1 MSGYTTNVKRDIP
14 HMCPFCMSEPIEV
27 DWDDKGNFWGYC
39 VDGCGDDFRGK
50 IRREGN
56 KIIRD
61 VSAEEF
67 GAEGKVRTMSGKPH
81 TPRKLVKDKNITPKE
96 AAKRMKLEAETFNAL
111 DMELD
116 RNDCCEL
123 WVEKMYDNGRIGF
136 GEANNLLASI
146 EMDGL
151 KCSSLGSS
159 NCSKENMGAE
169 SFEGDSKC
177 DRLWDCKTCERCKSH
192 CGCGNDKKLRRTNM
206 RKMYGKNISTPDA
219 RCGFDAESFGAES
232 FNAGNMNQY
241 EDCPKHPM
249 GKNKGH
255 GWFNTNQCK
264 HCGKVDE
271 FMSAESFNADEG
283 TFYDEGRSAARIFFM
298 PEMKDRESFGLMD
311 ADYAFSFG
319 LNPDELINE
328 IENGS
333 KRYNQ
338 FSWGWGQE
346 WDKLNMDSVLN
357 ESTQDDDFYDHSAE
371 TFPDITDAKTSLVLL
386 GAVLVGIIGASKIT
400 KMSKAETFQASQ
412 SCNEDSDCDEGF
424 VCVDGECMKTCIDD
438 GDCASWQECRDDL
451 HPTENV
457 CGEDKTDSDEN
468 PFANLINNGDSN
480 VGQPNDA
487 PTQEDESYSTTTKA
501 VFGVGIVGAI
511 VIGIKVLGGMQD
523 KESGE

>member
-1 MSGYTTNVKRDIP
+1 MSGCYI
-14 HMCPFCMSEPIEV
+14 
-27 DWDDKGNFWGYC
+27 
-39 VDGCGDDFRGK
+39 CGDNDTVVVEVCNDCVIESESSPQHEMNRNMAESFGAEQIDLDDFYGHTPGEWNVSKAQRNTVLVEANALGCSDCGSTDIYTHENTGGK
-50 IRREGN
+50 EIQFPNSVEPRPFTIPEGKDWRMGYRMYCPDCDLYDYAKAVDATQIEANIRLIEAAPMLLAELKRMREGQN
-56 KIIRD
+56 
-61 VSAEEF
+61 AEEF
-67 GAEGKVRTMSGKPH
+67 GVEGKVRTMSGKPH

-136 GEANNLLASI
+136 GEASNLLASI

-169 SFEGDSKC
+169 SF
-177 DRLWDCKTCERCKSH
+177 
-192 CGCGNDKKLRRTNM
+192 
-206 RKMYGKNISTPDA
+206 
-219 RCGFDAESFGAES
+219 GAE
-232 FNAGNMNQY
+232 
-241 EDCPKHPM
+241 
-249 GKNKGH
+249 
-255 GWFNTNQCK
+255 
-264 HCGKVDE
+264 
-271 FMSAESFNADEG
+271 EG
-283 TFYDEGRSAARIFFM
+283 TFYDEGRTAANAVFM

-311 ADYAFSFG
+311 SEYMVFFD
-319 LNPDELINE
+319 LTPDELVSDIDN
-328 IENGS
+328 NS
-333 KRYNQ
+333 KRYTQ

-523 KESGE
+523 KER